1 MRVYLRP
8 DGKSGG
14 HGIGWSEITP
24 YRFQTYE
31 GWEEIPVSIA
41 DPEGTEIDAKFASE
55 SDGELKIVLAPI
67 LRFANIPEESN
78 PKIQDILS
86 LRDFISGFGPELV
99 GEPVQDEDILR
110 SFTDTRDGLVYY
122 NYELRS
128 HRLIS
133 ATIYQRRV
141 YIMVIHGTAL
151 QWRRSYDKLLQTALS
166 FCIPLRA

>member
-1 MRVYLRP
+1 VYLRP

>member
-1 MRVYLRP
+1 MYLRP

-67 LRFANIPEESN
+67 LRFANIPEEVITICSAAT
-78 PKIQDILS
+78 LS
-86 LRDFISGFGPELV
+86 RNVGPS
-99 GEPVQDEDILR
+99 QI
-110 SFTDTRDGLVYY
+110 
-122 NYELRS
+122 
-128 HRLIS
+128 
-133 ATIYQRRV
+133 
-141 YIMVIHGTAL
+141 
-151 QWRRSYDKLLQTALS
+151 RRSRIYSLCEISSLDSAQS
-166 FCIPLRA
+166 S

>member
-1 MRVYLRP
+1 MQ
-8 DGKSGG
+8 D
-14 HGIGWSEITP
+14 
-24 YRFQTYE
+24 
-31 GWEEIPVSIA
+31 
-41 DPEGTEIDAKFASE
+41 D
-55 SDGELKIVLAPI
+55 
-67 LRFANIPEESN
+67 
-78 PKIQDILS
+78 DILK
-86 LRDFISGFGPELV
+86 
-99 GEPVQDEDILR
+99 

-166 FCIPLRA
+166 FYIPLRA